1 VSFIDI
7 FAIIVLT
14 FVVLSTI
21 ALIVLL
27 GALPGYLAHERGHPC
42 ARAVKIAGWVGLVF
56 IPLWPLALI
65 WAYVD
70 VPRPPQQASA
80 IPPVPPELEVL
91 RHRVA
96 ALEDAL
102 HIREAAE

>member
-1 VSFIDI
+1 MSFIDI
-7 FAIIVLT
+7 FAIACLALL
-14 FVVLSTI
+14 VLSTI
-21 ALIVLL
+21 AILVVL
-27 GALPGYLAHERGHPC
+27 GMLPGRIARGRQHPYAH
-42 ARAVKIAGWVGLVF
+42 AVRIAGWIGLLF

-70 VPRPPQQASA
+70 VPRPTRTAPDLD
-80 IPPVPPELEVL
+80 EM
-91 RHRVA
+91 RHRIA